1 MTASE
6 KEKMLAGELYLST
19 DPQLQPAL
27 AEAQTYLRRL
37 NTIPNEDT
45 QLRRALLEVLL
56 GSIGDGTQLKSPFS
70 CDYGRHIRI
79 GRNGFVN
86 YGCVFLDCN
95 FIEIGDDAQIGPGVH
110 IYTAFHPLD
119 PNTRRSGLEGAKPV
133 TIGNNVWLGGCCV
146 LCPGVSIGDN
156 TVIGAGSVVVR
167 DIPANKLAVGNPCRV
182 VRPLT

>member
-1 MTASE
+1 MSPSE
-6 KEKMLAGELYLST
+6 KEKMIAGELYCST
-19 DPQLQPAL
+19 DPELQSAL
-27 AEAQTYLRRL
+27 AEAQRHLFRL

-45 QLRRALLEVLL
+45 ELRTTVLQVLL
-56 GSIGDGTQLKSPFS
+56 GSIGSGTQLKSPFS

-79 GRNGFVN
+79 GRHGFVN

-119 PNTRRSGLEGAKPV
+119 ADIRRSGLEAAKPV
-133 TIGNNVWLGGCCV
+133 TIGHNVWLGGSCV
-146 LCPGVSIGDN
+146 VCPGVSIGDN

-167 DIPANKLAVGNPCRV
+167 DIPAGKLAAGNPCRV
-182 VRPLT
+182 IRDLT